1 MKNHSL
7 RRGLR
12 QLVEDRMGAFYST
25 PHGQHFR
32 NARREM
38 LLAVR
43 ALVDQ
48 RLQWLDSL
56 GQTDTEPHHVEV
68 E

>member
-1 MKNHSL
+1 MKDMSL
-7 RRGLR
+7 RRGLC
-12 QLVEDRMGAFYST
+12 QAVEDRLGAFYST

-38 LLAVR
+38 LLGVR
-43 ALVDQ
+43 ALIDR
-48 RLQWLDSL
+48 RLEWLEGL
-56 GQTDTEPHHVEV
+56 GHTDTEPHHVEV